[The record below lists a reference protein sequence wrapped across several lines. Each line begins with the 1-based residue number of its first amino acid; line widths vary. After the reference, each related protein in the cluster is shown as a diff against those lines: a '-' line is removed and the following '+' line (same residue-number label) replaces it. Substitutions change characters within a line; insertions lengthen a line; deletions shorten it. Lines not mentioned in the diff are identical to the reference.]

1 MKYKIILIMI
11 MIGLPLFAIHEN
23 AGTTG
28 FSFLKVDFAARSAAL
43 GNSFTALADDA
54 NAVFYNSSGLTQL
67 TGTEIATTYL
77 SYIDDIQ
84 CGSVVAAIP
93 MSKGRTIALFSKF
106 FTATDIRTVTDD
118 FGYYDPYLSGDE
130 FGMSNIVIGI
140 SDNRVITE
148 TLNIGLAL
156 KYIRESLDDYSASA
170 VALDV
175 SLLHQTI
182 NENIKVGLALKNLG
196 RQLTYYTSNEHEET
210 LPTMFTIGF
219 SYHPAEKLLI
229 LLDINKPFKNDFN
242 GSMGFEYKLHR
253 MFSLRTGYKSN
264 GKDWRT
270 GGDGSAFAGLSFGAG
285 FKLYKFAVDYA
296 IVSYG
301 DLGYL
306 NQVSLTYK
314 F

>member
-1 MKYKIILIMI
+1 M
-11 MIGLPLFAIHEN
+11 AIHEN

-54 NAVFYNSSGLTQL
+54 NAVFYNSSSLAQL
-67 TGTEIATTYL
+67 SRPQIATTYM

-93 MSKGRTIALFSKF
+93 MRNGRTVALFSKF
-106 FTATDIRTVTDD
+106 FTATEPRTLMNNGDYVGTD
-118 FGYYDPYLSGDE
+118 GT

-140 SDNRVITE
+140 SDNRLIME
-148 TLNIGLAL
+148 SLNIGLAL
-156 KYIRESLDDYSASA
+156 KYIRESLDDNSASA
-170 VALDV
+170 ITIDA

-182 NENIKVGLALKNLG
+182 NKNIKVGIALKNLG
-196 RQLTYYTSNEHEET
+196 KQLTYYTSDKYNET
-210 LPTMFTIGF
+210 LPTMVTVGF
-219 SYHPAEKLLI
+219 KYQPTEKLFI

-242 GSMGFEYKLHR
+242 GSMGLEYKLHR

-270 GGDGSAFAGLSFGAG
+270 GGDGSTFAGLSFGAG

-306 NQVSLTYK
+306 NQISLTYK